1 MSYVATARGT
11 LGKAMFVVGLTMALL
26 AAGFMVYT
34 DIETGVLSFVG
45 IMGILLIGTS
55 GFRLLR

>member
-1 MSYVATARGT
+1 
-11 LGKAMFVVGLTMALL
+11 LL
-26 AAGFMVYT
+26 AAGLMVYT